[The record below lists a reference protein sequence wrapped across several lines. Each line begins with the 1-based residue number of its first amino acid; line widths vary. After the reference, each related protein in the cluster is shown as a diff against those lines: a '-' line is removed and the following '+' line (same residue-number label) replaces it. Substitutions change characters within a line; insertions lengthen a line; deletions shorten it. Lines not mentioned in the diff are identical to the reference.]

1 MFLLAS
7 METNLENASL
17 TYKIVPKA
25 CSKCCSCANLN
36 VHSLISLNQW
46 YYERHYSQEAA
57 RQKTIFA
64 KHFE

>member
-25 CSKCCSCANLN
+25 CSKCCSWANLN

-46 YYERHYSQEAA
+46 YYERH
-57 RQKTIFA
+57 
-64 KHFE
+64 